1 MKKFEIYRCPI
12 CGNMVE
18 ALNDGMGKLVCC
30 GKPMEKLEENTV
42 DAVAEK
48 HVPVLSRG
56 EYGVKVSVGSVA
68 HPMTDEHYIGF
79 IEIHSGDRLQRKYLK
94 AGEVP
99 EAEFSCPP
107 TGCDVRISPE
117 VRAYCNLHGLW
128 KNE

>member
-1 MKKFEIYRCPI
+1 MKKFEIYRCPV

-18 ALNDGMGKLVCC
+18 ALNDGFGKLMCC
-30 GKPMEKLEENTV
+30 GKPMEKLEENST
-42 DAVAEK
+42 DAAGEK

-68 HPMTDEHYIGF
+68 HPMTDEHFIGF
-79 IEIHSGDRLQRKYLK
+79 IEVHSEDRMQRKYLRP
-94 AGEVP
+94 GELP

-107 TGCDVRISPE
+107 SGCLFNIQPS

-128 KNE
+128 EAK